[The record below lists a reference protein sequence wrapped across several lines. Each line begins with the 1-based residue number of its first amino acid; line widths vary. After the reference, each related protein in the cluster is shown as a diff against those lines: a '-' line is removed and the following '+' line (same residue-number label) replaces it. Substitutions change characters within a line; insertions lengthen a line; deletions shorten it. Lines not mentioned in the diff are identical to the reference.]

1 RARAPH
7 GRPPRASALR
17 CRAVTRVP
25 RPRRRRAAAAEARR
39 ARVPRRAHDGRG
51 RVGGALQARTRRAE
65 PLLPLWRLRLGLA
78 RPHGADPARR
88 RARGWADR
96 RDRRSAH
103 LPRRRRHAPRRRRGE
118 RRRRGL
124 GRRGER
130 PLHGRRAA
138 RRGRRPRA
146 HVTRGGAAPMTPL
159 YMLAFDHRSS
169 FSRGLLG
176 IVGTPDAAQAA
187 RVADVKSVV
196 YEGFEAAISN
206 GVRPETAGLLLDEQ
220 YGADIARRAHRAGV
234 ALAMPVEQS
243 GRTEFDFEFG
253 NDFGGHIDEFDP
265 TFAKVL
271 VRYNPEGDAVLNARQ
286 RIRLRRLSDWL
297 HARDRKLLFELLV
310 PAEPEQLADAGLSTE
325 RYDREQRPRL
335 VVETIREL
343 QARG

>member
-1 RARAPH
+1 
-7 GRPPRASALR
+7 
-17 CRAVTRVP
+17 
-25 RPRRRRAAAAEARR
+25 
-39 ARVPRRAHDGRG
+39 
-51 RVGGALQARTRRAE
+51 
-65 PLLPLWRLRLGLA
+65 
-78 RPHGADPARR
+78 
-88 RARGWADR
+88 
-96 RDRRSAH
+96 
-103 LPRRRRHAPRRRRGE
+103 
-118 RRRRGL
+118 
-124 GRRGER
+124 
-130 PLHGRRAA
+130 
-138 RRGRRPRA
+138 
-146 HVTRGGAAPMTPL
+146 MTPL

-176 IVGTPDAAQAA
+176 IVGTPDTAQAA

-206 GVRPETAGLLLDEQ
+206 GVRPDTAGLLVDEQ
-220 YGADIARRAHRAGV
+220 YGADIARRARHAGV

-243 GRTEFDFEFG
+243 GHAEFDFEFG
-253 NDFGGHIDEFDP
+253 KDFGSHIEEFDP

-335 VVETIREL
+335 VIETIREL
-343 QARG
+343 QAGGIDPDIWKIEGLDRRSDCEDVVAQARAGGRDHVTCIVLGRGADDERVVHWLAQAAGVEGFAGFAVGRTLWWGELVEYVAGTIDRQTAAARIAHHYHRMVEAYERCSL